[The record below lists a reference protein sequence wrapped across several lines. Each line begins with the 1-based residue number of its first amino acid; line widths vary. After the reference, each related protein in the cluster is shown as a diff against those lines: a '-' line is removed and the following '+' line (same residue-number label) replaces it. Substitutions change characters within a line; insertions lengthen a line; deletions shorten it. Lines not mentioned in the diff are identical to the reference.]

1 MRAMKK
7 NIFSSLFL
15 FLIFLN
21 FSFLYAQDNDIKQN
35 VCISEPE
42 GEVFQIT
49 QNISGTLLAVA
60 FEHYVILYDT
70 SDYSRV
76 GVLNEVNS
84 VRTVFYTE
92 NDKEYISI
100 MTQEGSFKVI
110 EIKRDEGGWYIS
122 NREPYFSADCSDLTH
137 RKSITATAFSRNSD
151 YIATAFSD
159 NSIQVHFLLRVTQ
172 SSITRI
178 ISEHKSMVYAMEFC
192 PSGEY
197 LATVSLDGNAYIW
210 NSHNS
215 SKITQL
221 RGVYTRSRI
230 PVYFTEDSVYIISQ
244 DGRNSFRI
252 SDYAGN
258 TLYSIM
264 TGRAI
269 TAIRPLKDPDLIA
282 IQNDKNEVMIYS
294 ISSRR
299 PVSIVNTEDATDF
312 TFFEFNLA
320 ADYMY
325 AGYTNGEVRL
335 FDVEPYLE
343 DNMTLVTDSSL
354 AGKGGEIA
362 KSTFQSIS
370 FCVGSN
376 YLNKPYLVSVNFSGE
391 YRYCQKTAPWFFG
404 TGFSLQYGFPSK
416 DFPYNYK
423 IRGQNVNPPNLLS
436 AALYV
441 PTGFVFSP
449 WNNSI
454 QLITE
459 IKLGVRITSLAL
471 LSGGYI
477 IGDPVYSFFAS
488 GGAGLMIKFF
498 EITANCEYDTVGKVS
513 PALYAG
519 VCLKWGDKK

>member
-1 MRAMKK
+1 MKK
-7 NIFSSLFL
+7 RSLFSFFL
-15 FLIFLN
+15 FLTFIN
-21 FSFLYAQDNDIKQN
+21 FSLLFAQENEAKQN

-42 GEVFQIT
+42 GEVIQIS
-49 QNISGTLLAVA
+49 QNQNGTLIAVS
-60 FEHYVILYDT
+60 FERYVILYDT
-70 SDYSRV
+70 TDYSRV
-76 GVLNEVNS
+76 GVFNEVNA

-92 NDKEYISI
+92 NDKEFISI
-100 MTQEGSFKVI
+100 MTQDGSFKVI
-110 EIKRDEGGWYIS
+110 EIMNDEGGWYLS
-122 NREPYFSADCSDLTH
+122 SSDPYFSADCSDSTH
-137 RKSITATAFSRNSD
+137 RKSITASAFSRNTD

-159 NSIQVHFLLRVTQ
+159 NTIQVHFLLRVTQ
-172 SSITRI
+172 SSITRVI
-178 ISEHKSMVYAMEFC
+178 AEHKSMVYAMEFC
-192 PSGEY
+192 PTGEY

-215 SKITQL
+215 TKVTQL
-221 RGVYTRSRI
+221 RGVYTRSRV

-269 TAIRPLKDPDLIA
+269 SSIRPLKDPDLIA
-282 IQNDKNEVMIYS
+282 IQNDKNEIMIYS

-299 PVSIVNTEDATDF
+299 PVSIVNPSDDADF

-320 ADYMY
+320 ADHMY
-325 AGYTNGEVRL
+325 AGYANGEVRL
-335 FDVEPYLE
+335 FEVEPYLE

-354 AGKGGEIA
+354 VGKGGGMT
-362 KSTFQSIS
+362 KTRFQGVSV
-370 FCVGSN
+370 CAGAN
-376 YLNKPYLVSVNFSGE
+376 YLNEPYIASVNFSAE

-404 TGFSLQYGFPSK
+404 AGFSLLYGFPSPN
-416 DFPYNYK
+416 FPYNYK
-423 IRGQNVNPPNLLS
+423 IRGQAVNPPNLYS
-436 AALYV
+436 AAVYV

-459 IKLGVRITSLAL
+459 IKLGARITSVAL
-471 LSGGYI
+471 LSDGYI

-488 GGAGLMIKFF
+488 GGAGFIIKFF

-513 PALYAG
+513 PSLYAG

>member
-1 MRAMKK
+1 MKK
-7 NIFSSLFL
+7 FNLISLFL
-15 FLIFLN
+15 FLTLSN
-21 FSFLYAQDNDIKQN
+21 FSFLYAQDQEVKDNI
-35 VCISEPE
+35 CISEPE
-42 GEVFQIT
+42 GEVLQIS
-49 QNISGTLLAVA
+49 QNQSGTLLAVS

-84 VRTVFYTE
+84 VRTVFFTE
-92 NDKEYISI
+92 NDNEYVSI
-100 MTQEGSFKVI
+100 MTQDGSFKVI
-110 EIKRDEGGWYIS
+110 EIKKDEGGWYLN
-122 NREPYFSADCSDLTH
+122 NREPYFSADCSDSTH
-137 RKSITATAFSRNSD
+137 RKTITATAFSRNTD
-151 YIATAFSD
+151 YIATSFSD
-159 NSIQVHFLLRVTQ
+159 NTIQVHFLLRVTQ
-172 SSITRI
+172 SSITRV

-197 LATVSLDGNAYIW
+197 LASVSLDGNAYIW
-210 NSHNS
+210 NSHNCT
-215 SKITQL
+215 KVTQL
-221 RGVYTRSRI
+221 RGVYTRSRV

-269 TAIRPLKDPDLIA
+269 SSIRPLKDPDLIA

-299 PVSIVNTEDATDF
+299 PVSVVNPSDDSDF

-325 AGYTNGEVRL
+325 AGYANGEVRL
-335 FDVEPYLE
+335 FEVEPYLE

-354 AGKGGEIA
+354 AGKGGEMSKIR
-362 KSTFQSIS
+362 FQSIS
-370 FCVGSN
+370 VCAGSN
-376 YLNKPYLVSVNFSGE
+376 YLNKPYLVSGNFSAE

-404 TGFSLQYGFPSK
+404 AGFSLLYGFPSS
-416 DFPYNYK
+416 DFPYSYK
-423 IRGQNVNPPNLLS
+423 IRGQAVNPPNLLS
-436 AALYV
+436 AAVYV

-449 WNNSI
+449 WNNSV

-459 IKLGVRITSLAL
+459 IKIGARITSVAL

-477 IGDPVYSFFAS
+477 IGEPVYSFFAS
-488 GGAGLMIKFF
+488 GGAGVMIKFF

-513 PALYAG
+513 PSLYAG
-519 VCLKWGDKK
+519 ACIKWGNKK